1 MVATTFAFSRVLLHS
16 TRGTPRYLENVLARF
31 EPPTSGVAITKSSSF
46 KDSQA
51 EVQADPEP
59 VGDMVWIS
67 ATGSKY
73 HRIPNCGN
81 MNPDNATEMTR
92 AQAEAAG
99 YGACKKCY

>member
-1 MVATTFAFSRVLLHS
+1 M
-16 TRGTPRYLENVLARF
+16 ENVAPGLIEKLSPANPLIFFSNELKTHYFYSR
-31 EPPTSGVAITKSSSF
+31 EMAS
-46 KDSQA
+46 
-51 EVQADPEP
+51 ADPEP